1 MYRLMFSDLDETL
14 LVNHHVPKV
23 NQEAILKARKEGL
36 KFVPCTGRAFN
47 MIPDILKEIGTY
59 DKAGE
64 YSLCFNGGLIV
75 ENKDNKVL
83 HFKGLEFEKAKE
95 IFDNARDL
103 DVCVLVFTLDCC
115 YIFHA
120 DEDEIQRKIAQKAKF
135 EVIDDFDISFLKNEK
150 IAKILYEKRDMDY
163 LKVLALKL
171 PQSIQDTCSIAFS
184 SGRYLEMNTKGV
196 DKGYGMRWLVDYLG
210 YDMDETIG
218 IGDNYN
224 DVEMIKTAK
233 LGCAVACAR
242 DDIKELA
249 QYVTKKDYDEG
260 AVSEVIEKF
269 VLGEDHE

>member
-1 MYRLMFSDLDETL
+1 
-14 LVNHHVPKV
+14 
-23 NQEAILKARKEGL
+23 
-36 KFVPCTGRAFN
+36 
-47 MIPDILKEIGTY
+47 
-59 DKAGE
+59 
-64 YSLCFNGGLIV
+64 
-75 ENKDNKVL
+75 
-83 HFKGLEFEKAKE
+83 
-95 IFDNARDL
+95 
-103 DVCVLVFTLDCC
+103 
-115 YIFHA
+115 
-120 DEDEIQRKIAQKAKF
+120 
-135 EVIDDFDISFLKNEK
+135 
-150 IAKILYEKRDMDY
+150 MDY

-210 YDMDETIG
+210 YGMDETIG

-233 LGCAVACAR
+233 LGCAVACAS

>member
-1 MYRLMFSDLDETL
+1 MYRIMFSDLDETL

-23 NQEAILKARKEGL
+23 NQEAIFKAREKGL

-47 MIPDILKEIGTY
+47 MIPEILKEIGTY
-59 DKAGE
+59 DQEEE

-75 ENKDNKVL
+75 ENKNNKIL
-83 HFKGLEFEKAKE
+83 HFKGLEFDIAKK
-95 IFDNARDL
+95 IFENARNL

-120 DEDEIQRKIAQKAKF
+120 DENEIERKIAQKAKF
-135 EVIDDFDISFLKNEK
+135 EVIEDYNLDFLKDEK
-150 IAKILYEKRDMDY
+150 IAKILYEKRDMDF
-163 LKVLALKL
+163 LKSLETKL
-171 PQSIQDTCSIAFS
+171 PQSIKETCSVAFS
-184 SGRYLEMNTKGV
+184 SGRYMEMNTKDV
-196 DKGYGMRWLVDYLG
+196 DKGYGMRWLVNYLG

-233 LGCAVACAR
+233 LGCAVACAN

-249 QYVTKKDYDEG
+249 QYVTEKDYDEG
-260 AVSEVIEKF
+260 AVSEVVEKF
-269 VLGEDHE
+269 ILGENHE